1 MIKRIH
7 VNKQKI
13 AQNRKNGTNMPVI
26 TCKTYKQNEYG
37 HEVVFFEEGR
47 IVYSPH
53 KPLSCGA
60 RLWIE
65 TSGPVMIFDEN
76 GEETAYI
83 A

>member
-37 HEVVFFEEGR
+37 NEVIFFEEGR
-47 IVYSPH
+47 VVYRPH

-65 TSGPVMIFDEN
+65 TNGPVMVFDAD
-76 GEETAYI
+76 GKETAYI